1 MLKKLHTISSYL
13 MIVLGLA
20 HLSFTRLASGRL
32 TLGAL
37 WFASAG
43 LAIIF
48 AAFLNLVLIG
58 EAGTTSSPP
67 PRARVLCIVANVTT
81 MLLFGVAATLLFEP
95 QVFIGIVLFGFAAAA
110 ALMTGKAENDP
121 H

>member
-1 MLKKLHTISSYL
+1 MLKKLHTIASYL

-58 EAGTTSSPP
+58 AVGTMSSS
-67 PRARVLCIVANVTT
+67 PRARVLCVVANVTT

-95 QVFIGIVLFGFAAAA
+95 QVFIGIALFGFAAAA
-110 ALMTGKAENDP
+110 ALLTGKAGNDM